1 MAISLKSKVD
11 FLFKKLGFNVTRT
24 DSDSLKGAT
33 NESIPSPLVIRGD
46 LTWNKAG
53 AIPSAIPDS
62 NNSIVEVY
70 GSTNLIQTTMDGTAS
85 TNRTWLTGLTNWIN
99 PEFGATYQVKVYIHT
114 TDDSDSAAHISKQ
127 VFASGSG
134 NDDEWFFDYSSGV
147 LHFMGENLPN
157 GVSFSGKSVYIS
169 GARYIGPLGLDE
181 FVPNAMNESD
191 QAVVSQHTR
200 DISNLKNALDSDY
213 ILFQQKISNIVG
225 IGDSD
230 LSVAATLRNNVDSL
244 RLDVDSDTIFVQNLR
259 TKQTQLK
266 LSIDSDYALFQNKI
280 LSIKGIEDSDL
291 TVMANLRNDV
301 DSLISDRDSDTSFIQ
316 NLKSKQ
322 QLLKTS
328 LDSDHELFQDK
339 IRSIVGIG
347 DSDLSVVATLRNNVD
362 SLRTDVDSDTLFVQN
377 LRTKQAQLKTSID
390 SDYILFQNKIAS
402 IKGIEDSDLTVM
414 ANLRNEVD
422 NLKLDRDSDTV
433 VVQSL
438 KTTTNELKLSI
449 DSDLIILNN
458 KINSISGIGDSDLSV
473 MATLRNEVDGFDSDV
488 NNLYSKVNSL
498 MSDRDSDT
506 IVIQDLNKRLLILE
520 AAIGVTPSQPD
531 ATPVPTDSE
540 TLGTLQFQTDSD
552 NALEES
558 ITVAWRVIAGDG
570 ATVTINTVLF
580 AKGMTDANVLQ
591 ILYINIIDHPVAN
604 RYWEVFALRGGNKIE
619 YAFKEKYSLLGYTLT
634 VNVTKQGSDNAN
646 FTNTVPST

>member
-1 MAISLKSKVD
+1 MWKSLQSS
-11 FLFKKLGFNVTRT
+11 KKLGFNVTRT

-53 AIPSAIPDS
+53 AIPNAIPSSD
-62 NNSIVEVY
+62 NSIVEVY
-70 GSTNLIQTTMDGTAS
+70 GSNNLIQTTMDGTAS

-114 TDDSDSAAHISKQ
+114 TDDSDSAANISKQ

-134 NDDEWFFDYSSGV
+134 NNDEWFFDYSSGV

-157 GVSFSGKSVYIS
+157 GISFSGKSVYIS

-200 DISNLKNALDSDY
+200 DISSLKSALDSDY

-266 LSIDSDYALFQNKI
+266 LSIDSDYSLFQNKI

-301 DSLISDRDSDTSFIQ
+301 DSLISDRDSDSIHIQNLRTKQKLLKTSIDSDHILFQDKIRSIVGIEDSDLTVMANLRNDVDSLISDRDSDTIFIQ

-322 QLLKTS
+322 QLLQIS
-328 LDSDHELFQDK
+328 LDSDHNLFQSK
-339 IRSIVGIG
+339 LLQIEGIG
-347 DSDLSVVATLRNNVD
+347 
-362 SLRTDVDSDTLFVQN
+362 
-377 LRTKQAQLKTSID
+377 
-390 SDYILFQNKIAS
+390 
-402 IKGIEDSDLTVM
+402 DSDLTVM

-422 NLKLDRDSDTV
+422 NLKLDRDSDTIV
-433 VVQSL
+433 LQNLKIKQDQILELLDSDQVQIQAIRTEVRSRL
-438 KTTTNELKLSI
+438 DSDFIHFTSKISAGV
-449 DSDLIILNN
+449 DSDLQ
-458 KINSISGIGDSDLSV
+458 
-473 MATLRNEVDGFDSDV
+473 TLT
-488 NNLYSKVNSL
+488 SKVANL
-498 MSDRDSDT
+498 LLDRDSDT
-506 IVIQDLNKRLLILE
+506 IVIQDLNKRLNILE

-552 NALEES
+552 NTLEES

-634 VNVTKQGSDNAN
+634 VSVTKQGSDNAN
-646 FTNTVPST
+646 FTNTVPSS

>member
-53 AIPSAIPDS
+53 AIPNAIPSSD
-62 NNSIVEVY
+62 NSIVEVY
-70 GSTNLIQTTMDGTAS
+70 GSNNLIQTTMDGTAS

-114 TDDSDSAAHISKQ
+114 TDDSDSAANISKQ

-134 NDDEWFFDYSSGV
+134 NNDEWFFDYSSGV

-169 GARYIGPLGLDE
+169 GARYVGPLGLDE

-200 DISNLKNALDSDY
+200 DISSLKNALDSDY

-328 LDSDHELFQDK
+328 LDSDHDLFQSK
-339 IRSIVGIG
+339 LLQIEGIG
-347 DSDLSVVATLRNNVD
+347 
-362 SLRTDVDSDTLFVQN
+362 
-377 LRTKQAQLKTSID
+377 
-390 SDYILFQNKIAS
+390 
-402 IKGIEDSDLTVM
+402 DSDLTVM

-422 NLKLDRDSDTV
+422 NLKLDRDSDTIIL
-433 VVQSL
+433 QSL
-438 KTTTNELKLSI
+438 KIKQDEILQLLDSDQAQIQAIRTEVRTRLDSDFGHFASKISVGV
-449 DSDLIILNN
+449 DSDLQ
-458 KINSISGIGDSDLSV
+458 
-473 MATLRNEVDGFDSDV
+473 TLTT
-488 NNLYSKVNSL
+488 KVSSL
-498 MSDRDSDT
+498 MLDRDSDT
-506 IVIQDLNKRLLILE
+506 IVIQDLNKRLNILE

-552 NALEES
+552 NTLEES

-591 ILYINIIDHPVAN
+591 ILYINIIDHPIAN

-634 VNVTKQGSDNAN
+634 VSVTKQGSDNAN
-646 FTNTVPST
+646 FTNTVPSS